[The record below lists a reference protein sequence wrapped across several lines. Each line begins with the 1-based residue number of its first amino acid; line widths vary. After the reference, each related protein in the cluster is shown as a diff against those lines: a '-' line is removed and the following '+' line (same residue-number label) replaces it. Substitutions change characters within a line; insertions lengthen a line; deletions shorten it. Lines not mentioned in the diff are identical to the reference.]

1 MTSIARGR
9 LRRKNEENVMFR
21 YRDKTALIT
30 GASSGIGESFA
41 RVLAA
46 RGMHLILVARSEER
60 LHMLSDELSR
70 HYGIKA
76 YVIATDLSQ
85 PGAAK
90 CVKAAVQ
97 ERSLTVHLL
106 VNNAGFAVYDH
117 FEKID
122 PERDHQQVMVNVS
135 AVVDL
140 AHAFLPDMV
149 ARGEGAVINVSSRG
163 AFQPGAYFAVY
174 AASKAF
180 VLSFSEALWAEF
192 RERGIDVLALCP
204 GPVDTNFF
212 NVVGRERRGLEAK
225 ASPES
230 IVVVALKALEQRKS
244 FVIPEWRIW
253 LSSQIM
259 SRLLPRAFV
268 ARTLERLTRPEI

>member
-1 MTSIARGR
+1 MVRYRGR
-9 LRRKNEENVMFR
+9 
-21 YRDKTALIT
+21 TALIT

-41 RVLAA
+41 RTLAA

-60 LHMLSDELSR
+60 LQRLSDELSR

-76 YVIATDLSQ
+76 DVIATDLSQ
-85 PGAAK
+85 PDAAK

-97 ERSLTVHLL
+97 ERALTVHLL
-106 VNNAGFAVYDH
+106 VNNAGFAIYNH
-117 FEKID
+117 FERID

-135 AVVDL
+135 AVVDM

-149 ARGEGAVINVSSRG
+149 ARGDGAVINVSSRG

-174 AASKAF
+174 GASKAF
-180 VLSFSEALWAEF
+180 VLSFSEALWAEY

-225 ASPES
+225 TSPDR
-230 IVVVALKALEQRKS
+230 IVAVALKALEQRKS
-244 FVIPEWRIW
+244 FVIPGWRIW
-253 LSSQIM
+253 LTSQIM

-268 ARTLERLTRPEI
+268 ARTLERMTRPER